1 MFRDCHSRQSKELMR
16 FGTMNVQTVA
26 GWVGRVL
33 RFDFS
38 AFDEIRD
45 ERTATAPAVLIV
57 LGGSFIAGL
66 GVVLWAFQHDDLPEI
81 SAGEV
86 FIKAALLGS
95 LMQATVWFGWVYL
108 VHLMLTRGYGHV
120 VAFSDLVRP
129 MGLAFSPII
138 FSILVGLSVLAVPF
152 GLASFVL
159 VFLFTNIAIQQ
170 TTGAD
175 LREATM
181 ANITGFL
188 AFVVFMG
195 MFANVAEVG
204 TGGGVGGVAP
214 GILFFSLDF

>member
-1 MFRDCHSRQSKELMR
+1 MR
-16 FGTMNVQTVA
+16 FRTIDVGTVA

-38 AFDEIRD
+38 VFDEVRD
-45 ERTATAPAVLIV
+45 ENAATAPAVLIV
-57 LGGSFIAGL
+57 LIGSFIAGF
-66 GVVLWAFQHDDLPEI
+66 GTVLWAFQNDDLEGV

-86 FIKAALLGS
+86 FIKAQLFGS
-95 LMQATVWFGWVYL
+95 MAQTAVWFGWVYL
-108 VHLMLTRGYGHV
+108 VHLMLTRGYGYV
-120 VAFSDLVRP
+120 VTLPQLIRT

-138 FSILVGLSVLAVPF
+138 FSILVGLTVLAVPF
-152 GLASFVL
+152 GVASFAL
-159 VFLFTNIAIQQ
+159 IFLFTNIAIHQ

-175 LREATM
+175 VREATM

-204 TGGGVGGVAP
+204 PNGGYGGVAP